1 MGELTVTLELQPRGP
16 AAAFVFTEEQ
26 VEAIG
31 EGAKR
36 FPARLSTGEAELRG
50 SVTRMR
56 GEFLFGLSKAVRE
69 QAGLEIGD
77 TVTFTIAL
85 DDAPREVELPDDLVA
100 ALAADPAAQTAFEGL
115 AFTHRK
121 EFVRWVA
128 EARRPE
134 TRERRLEQTVQM
146 VREGRTRS

>member
-1 MGELTVTLELQPRGP
+1 M
-16 AAAFVFTEEQ
+16 FTEEQ
-26 VEAIG
+26 VETIG

-36 FPARLSTGEAELRG
+36 FPARVSTGEEELRG

-100 ALAADPAAQTAFEGL
+100 ALAADPAAQTAFDGL

-121 EFVRWVA
+121 EFARWVA
-128 EARRPE
+128 EAKKPE
-134 TRERRLEQTVQM
+134 TRARRLEQTVQM